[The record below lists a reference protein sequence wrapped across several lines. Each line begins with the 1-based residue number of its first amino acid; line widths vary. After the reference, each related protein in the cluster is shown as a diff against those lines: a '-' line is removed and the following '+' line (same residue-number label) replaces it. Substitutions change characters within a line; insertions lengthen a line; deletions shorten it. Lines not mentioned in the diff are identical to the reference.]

1 MKPYVAY
8 YNALGAYIFLSEDKV
23 YYFDMPEDTPL
34 AMKVLFLLFLLLFTF
49 ATVNDCCLSDLN
61 KELSS
66 IVCNDTFDEEHDS
79 NENECEHCLCSTFCS
94 YSLLL
99 VEAIIAVPLPSYK
112 ISVFQIS
119 PILGNEI
126 FHPYLIFLPPI
137 V

>member
-1 MKPYVAY
+1 M
-8 YNALGAYIFLSEDKV
+8 
-23 YYFDMPEDTPL
+23 
-34 AMKVLFLLFLLLFTF
+34 FTF
-49 ATVNDCCLSDLN
+49 ATVNVCCLSDLN

-79 NENECEHCLCSTFCS
+79 NENECEHCLCSTFSS

-99 VEAIIAVPLPSYK
+99 DKAITSIPLPNYK

-126 FHPYLIFLPPI
+126 FHPYLIFQPPI